1 MSHSHIARERTVLSQ
16 LCART
21 DRSFKVE
28 VVRSKDAEEEP
39 EQEHGAV
46 RLDLTRAQRRAVERQ
61 VLPVQRAR
69 LRHAWQHGAMR
80 PQHTASISR
89 RATGRRGSRGAS
101 GSLHLLRAAAARARG
116 HSSGFIDLYSY
127 HKAFA

>member
-39 EQEHGAV
+39 EQEHGANKFGTAPENEV
-46 RLDLTRAQRRAVERQ
+46 AMESDLT
-61 VLPVQRAR
+61 
-69 LRHAWQHGAMR
+69 
-80 PQHTASISR
+80 
-89 RATGRRGSRGAS
+89 
-101 GSLHLLRAAAARARG
+101 
-116 HSSGFIDLYSY
+116 
-127 HKAFA
+127 